1 MSQKLI
7 KFCLV
12 ALLLAL
18 WSQSLELAFSVAAIV
33 LLISFQGRFS
43 KGLFTVL
50 ALLTVLT
57 LIGLL
62 GLLTFQAGPYEYL
75 KDFVYFM
82 RPLLMLLATYF
93 CVKRLDKK
101 EDFFNVVVMTG
112 FALALFH
119 LLHIGIGLLR
129 FKPNLDRFRGLFG
142 RLNHVEMIALF
153 LVICV
158 KSLPVKRSRFKVIY
172 QAFVIILVL
181 SFLLYFSRT
190 MIVVL
195 GLMVLAY
202 YGYLKLNAK
211 GIMALGIM
219 AIFLGGFLVFLQ
231 NYEPSEGKDVTFFG
245 RFMEKVKNSYTEA
258 FEPIKFDKFKM
269 DRRELWPRW
278 RAYEANLVVTEI
290 NEEKKWLQGK
300 GFGSTVDVGFEIR
313 LDGERIQH
321 LPTVH
326 NGLAYVYMK
335 TGVLGLLVYFT
346 IILYLYLYYYRKDTT
361 KEGVRYN
368 YIIVSAGL
376 YMLAASM
383 VVTGIFKPYMM
394 VMFLTGGAL
403 ALKEKIR

>member
-1 MSQKLI
+1 MGQNLI

-12 ALLLAL
+12 ALLLSL
-18 WSQSLELAFSVAAIV
+18 WSQSLELAFSVAAFV
-33 LLISFQGRFS
+33 LLLSFKGRFS
-43 KGLFTVL
+43 KELFVVL
-50 ALLTVLT
+50 SLLTALIV
-57 LIGLL
+57 IGLL

-93 CVKRLDKK
+93 CVQRLKNK

-119 LLHIGIGLLR
+119 LVHIGIGLLR

-142 RLNHVEMIALF
+142 KLNHVEMIALF
-153 LVICV
+153 LVICI
-158 KSLPVKRSRFKVIY
+158 KSLPVKRSRFKIIY
-172 QAFVIILVL
+172 QTFVVILVV

-202 YGYLKLNAK
+202 YGYLKLNSKGLVAI
-211 GIMALGIM
+211 GIMT
-219 AIFLGGFLVFLQ
+219 IFLGGFLVFLQ

-278 RAYEANLVVTEI
+278 RAYEANLVITEI
-290 NEEKKWLQGK
+290 DEQKKWLQGK

-313 LDGERIQH
+313 LDGEKIQH

-326 NGLAYVYMK
+326 NGVAYVYMK
-335 TGVLGLLVYFT
+335 TGLLGLLVYFS
-346 IILYLYLYYYRKDTT
+346 IIVYLYLYYYRKDT
-361 KEGVRYN
+361 KIDGLRYN
-368 YIIVSAGL
+368 YVIVSAGL
-376 YMLAASM
+376 YMFAASM

-394 VMFLTGGAL
+394 VMFLTGGVL
-403 ALKEKIR
+403 ALKE